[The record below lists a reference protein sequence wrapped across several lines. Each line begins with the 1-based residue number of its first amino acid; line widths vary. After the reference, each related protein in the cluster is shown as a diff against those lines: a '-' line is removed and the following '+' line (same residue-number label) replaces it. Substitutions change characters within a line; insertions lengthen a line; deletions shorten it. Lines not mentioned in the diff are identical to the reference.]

1 MNTFLN
7 YFRKSEWSPYLAGVA
22 LGLVS
27 LISLAATGKLLGA
40 SGGWENLAGYFGLLI
55 DPNNMYFKF
64 VMPPGIG
71 FNVWLLVGV
80 FFGGMAGALLANEW
94 KIHWMPDKQWIEVF
108 GPSRPKRFLI
118 VFLSTALLEIAAGIA
133 GGCTSGLAISGGIV
147 AAPAAFLFIASM
159 FATGILTAWLAYGKR
174 Y

>member
-1 MNTFLN
+1 MTTILS
-7 YFRKSEWSPYLAGVA
+7 YVRRSEWSPYLAGVG

-40 SGGWENLAGYFGLLI
+40 SGGWENLAGYLGLLI
-55 DPNNMYFKF
+55 DPQNMYFKF

-80 FFGGMAGALLANEW
+80 FLGGMTGALLAREW
-94 KIHWMPDKQWIEVF
+94 KIRWLPDKQWVEVF
-108 GPSRPKRFLI
+108 GPSRAKRFLI
-118 VFLSTALLEIAAGIA
+118 VFFSAALLEIAAGIA
-133 GGCTSGLAISGGIV
+133 GGCTSGLAISGGLV

-159 FATGILTAWLAYGKR
+159 FASGIVTVWVAYGKR

>member
-1 MNTFLN
+1 MSQVMNYL
-7 YFRKSEWSPYLAGVA
+7 RKSEWSPYLAGVA

-55 DPNNMYFKF
+55 DPQNMYFKF
-64 VMPPGIG
+64 IMPPGIG

-80 FFGGMAGALLANEW
+80 FFGGMAGALLAREW
-94 KIHWMPDKQWIEVF
+94 KIRWMPEKQWVEVF
-108 GPSRPKRFLI
+108 GPSRNKRLAL
-118 VFLSTALLEIAAGIA
+118 VFFGAALLEIAAGIA

-147 AAPAAFLFIASM
+147 AAPAAFLFIGSM
-159 FATGILTAWLAYGKR
+159 FATGILTAWLTYGKKF
-174 Y
+174 

>member
-1 MNTFLN
+1 MTPFFS
-7 YFRKSEWSPYLAGVA
+7 YFRRSAWSPYLAGVA

-27 LISLAATGKLLGA
+27 LISLAATGRLLGA

-55 DPNNMYFKF
+55 DPQNMYFKF
-64 VMPPGIG
+64 IMPPGIG

-80 FFGGMAGALLANEW
+80 FLGGMGAALLAGEW
-94 KIHWMPDKQWIEVF
+94 KIRWLPERQWVEVF
-108 GPSRPKRFLI
+108 GPSKTKRFVI
-118 VFLSTALLEIAAGIA
+118 VFFSAALLEIAAGIA

-159 FATGILTAWLAYGKR
+159 FATGILTAWLVYKKR

>member
-1 MNTFLN
+1 MTAILD
-7 YFRKSEWSPYLAGVA
+7 YFRRSEWSPYLAGVG

-40 SGGWENLAGYFGLLI
+40 SGGWENLAGYAGLLI
-55 DPNNMYFKF
+55 DPQNMYFKF
-64 VMPPGIG
+64 VMPPGMG
-71 FNVWLLVGV
+71 FNVWMLVGI
-80 FFGGMAGALLANEW
+80 FLGGLSAALLSGEW
-94 KIHWMPDKQWIEVF
+94 KIRWLPDKQWTEVF
-108 GPSRPKRFLI
+108 GPSRAKRFVI
-118 VFLSTALLEIAAGIA
+118 VFFSAALLEIAAGIA

-159 FATGILTAWLAYGKR
+159 FATGILTAWLVYQKR